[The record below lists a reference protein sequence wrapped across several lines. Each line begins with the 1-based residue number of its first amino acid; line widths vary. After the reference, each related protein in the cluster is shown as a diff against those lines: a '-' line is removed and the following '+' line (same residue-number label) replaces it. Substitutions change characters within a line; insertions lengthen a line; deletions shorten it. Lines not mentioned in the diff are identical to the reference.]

1 MGGDKR
7 ALALA
12 AYQQMFF
19 GELVYGF
26 AHRALADLEAR
37 GQLEFAGNQV
47 AGLPLPCLQAFQYQF
62 LDLLVQRAE
71 KRRQRPGLGSLAG
84 GIF

>member
-1 MGGDKR
+1 MERLALHGLVESEQGAGVVRDLWRADER

-26 AHRALADLEAR
+26 AYRALADLEAR
-37 GQLEFAGNQV
+37 CQFKFAGNQV
-47 AGLPLPCLQAFQYQF
+47 AGLPLPCLQA
-62 LDLLVQRAE
+62 L
-71 KRRQRPGLGSLAG
+71 
-84 GIF
+84 